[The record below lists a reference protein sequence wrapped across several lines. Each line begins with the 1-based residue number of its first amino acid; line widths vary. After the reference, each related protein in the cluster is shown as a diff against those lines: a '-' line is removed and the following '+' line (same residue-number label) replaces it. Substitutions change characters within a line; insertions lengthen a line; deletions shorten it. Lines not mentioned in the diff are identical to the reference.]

1 MFETHHK
8 KDQIVEDINKYFNFN
23 LGIKQKLAMF
33 TVFMLAGRL
42 PVPKKRPRKR
52 KSFADL
58 TVNGRR
64 RGLRDLR
71 GLMNEKAQDYS
82 VPASRIAGFIIQ
94 QVVIEIGSCQIGLFE
109 KTLV

>member
-1 MFETHHK
+1 M
-8 KDQIVEDINKYFNFN
+8 I
-23 LGIKQKLAMF
+23 
-33 TVFMLAGRL
+33 AGRL

-64 RGLRDLR
+64 RGLKDLR
-71 GLMNEKAQDYS
+71 GLMKEKAEDYS

-94 QVVIEIGSCQIGLFE
+94 QAVNKLLFCG
-109 KTLV
+109 